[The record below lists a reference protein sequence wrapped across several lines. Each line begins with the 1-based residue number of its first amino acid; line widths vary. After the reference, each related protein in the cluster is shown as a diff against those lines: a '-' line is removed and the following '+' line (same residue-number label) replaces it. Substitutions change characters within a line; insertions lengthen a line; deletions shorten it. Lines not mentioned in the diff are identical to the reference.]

1 MALTGML
8 SFPSCLN
15 DYNTLHNNN
24 WMLTF
29 CMVFLTGGNA
39 TSTYYRIKKLIKRS
53 VHHAN
58 RIYALTEFYGRG
70 QNIYRGIKFK
80 LTNYHI
86 DTGED
91 CEPRPK

>member
-1 MALTGML
+1 MITTGWQAIIAFEF
-8 SFPSCLN
+8 SRAF
-15 DYNTLHNNN
+15 YR
-24 WMLTF
+24 
-29 CMVFLTGGNA
+29 TGGNT

-91 CEPRPK
+91 CEPRPR